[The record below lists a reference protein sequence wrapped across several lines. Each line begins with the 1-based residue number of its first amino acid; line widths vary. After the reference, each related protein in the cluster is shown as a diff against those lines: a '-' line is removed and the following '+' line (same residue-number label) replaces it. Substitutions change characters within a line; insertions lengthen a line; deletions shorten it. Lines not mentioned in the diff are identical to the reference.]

1 MRTSRNLATR
11 LSRSGATF
19 SRAASDPFAAEPVI
33 KPAFFVEFFGVD
45 FFGVGLFWVE
55 PGLTIRKNTK
65 TTTKGPIVFIRY
77 GFYQRVHSLIRSP
90 AQPSAAFMML
100 HACWTP
106 SGQTV
111 LIDADDTL
119 WENNIYFERA
129 IARFISFLNHR
140 EYSPEQV
147 REILN
152 RVEHE
157 SILTHGYG
165 LHSFAH
171 SLVET
176 FERLSLEPLTPELH
190 NTINSFAH
198 TIAEHP
204 IEILAG
210 VTETLQYL
218 MERHHLI
225 LTTKGAL
232 AEQSSKVERSGL
244 KEYFSA
250 VEIVAEKDVGTYRSI
265 SSKYGLPSDCT
276 WMIGNSP
283 KSDINPAL
291 AAGLNAVF
299 VPHDNTWVLEHSELS
314 AAPPPQRLILVEK
327 FPDLRNHF

>member
-1 MRTSRNLATR
+1 MLDAARTN
-11 LSRSGATF
+11 GA
-19 SRAASDPFAAEPVI
+19 
-33 KPAFFVEFFGVD
+33 
-45 FFGVGLFWVE
+45 
-55 PGLTIRKNTK
+55 
-65 TTTKGPIVFIRY
+65 
-77 GFYQRVHSLIRSP
+77 
-90 AQPSAAFMML
+90 
-100 HACWTP
+100 
-106 SGQTV
+106 QTL

-218 MERHHLI
+218 TERHHLI

-244 KEYFSA
+244 KDYFSA

-265 SSKYGLPSDCT
+265 SSKYGLSSDST

-291 AAGLNAVF
+291 AAGLNAGF
-299 VPHDNTWVLEHSELS
+299 VPHDNTWVLEHDELS
-314 AAPPPQRLILVEK
+314 SAQPPQQLIVVEK
-327 FPDLRNHF
+327 FTDLQKHF